1 MAGIAPGTRQWLQ
14 LSAVDQITGA
24 WNKRPEQTKKWLA
37 YMYIY
42 HTYAF
47 CSTLFQ
53 TSVDQITPIND
64 QNSINNNLS
73 ADRKYISISELE
85 FFDCGAANIASTD
98 RFTPKQI
105 VYHART
111 QAPPPHPHQFRRFRD
126 KKKHQFFKQKS
137 LILRPNYK
145 TPFFKAKGID
155 LAILPGFRD
164 QLLNIDL
171 HSMTRVPYPGLE
183 IPSSPIANAM
193 RNGEGLQL
201 SHISLPG
208 WL

>member
-1 MAGIAPGTRQWLQ
+1 
-14 LSAVDQITGA
+14 
-24 WNKRPEQTKKWLA
+24 
-37 YMYIY
+37 MYIY

-98 RFTPKQI
+98 RFIPKQI

-111 QAPPPHPHQFRRFRD
+111 QAPPPPPPLSQISG
-126 KKKHQFFKQKS
+126 QE
-137 LILRPNYK
+137 K
-145 TPFFKAKGID
+145 TPIFQAKIAD
-155 LAILPGFRD
+155 FEA
-164 QLLNIDL
+164 QL
-171 HSMTRVPYPGLE
+171 
-183 IPSSPIANAM
+183 
-193 RNGEGLQL
+193 
-201 SHISLPG
+201 
-208 WL
+208 